1 MSAREILE
9 IEISPAH
16 ALDAFVDYLHRLG
29 CSVESRGNG
38 RLIAFVTF
46 PETVD
51 DEPAALRE
59 WCRSWSRAE
68 RMAVVVE
75 EPALVS

>member
-1 MSAREILE
+1 
-9 IEISPAH
+9 
-16 ALDAFVDYLHRLG
+16 
-29 CSVESRGNG
+29 
-38 RLIAFVTF
+38 VTF
-46 PETVD
+46 PETVE